1 MFESPGVV
9 LVVEAI
15 IAVIVAIFLGFL
27 KFGVNRAVKS
37 VDSHSERIS
46 SIEKIV
52 LTNDER
58 VARNVKVI
66 ENHDSRISEIER
78 EYVTHPQLNK
88 EIDSIRAEIR
98 EGNRVTHSR
107 LENLQIALYSLLKK

>member
-1 MFESPGVV
+1 MFASPGVV

-52 LTNDER
+52 LTNDEK
-58 VARNVKVI
+58 VSRNVKVI
-66 ENHDSRISEIER
+66 ESHDNRLSEIER
-78 EYVTHPQLNK
+78 EYVTHDQLSK
-88 EIDSIRAEIR
+88 QADSIREEIR
-98 EGNRVTHSR
+98 QGNSAIHSR
-107 LENLQIALYSLLKK
+107 LENIQLAIYSLLKK